1 MKCLSVDDFISYPI
15 HCLLPL
21 LSPPSISDASK
32 LAAFI
37 CCSSGTTG
45 PAKGVAISHNLL
57 AYQSTGFGLK
67 YGGVYFSFSTLDWL
81 TGTIALT
88 TCLLHGVTRV
98 ITTQLFSPDLMVE
111 IIKKHEVNGI
121 LSSPS
126 HLAFV
131 AQYEGIREGD
141 LDSMREWM
149 VGGSLVS
156 STFCEELNR
165 HMRNGRVQIVY
176 GTSEV
181 GGLVSRT
188 TSRKY
193 DSAGKLGQ
201 GIMLKIVDEEG
212 CALGVNERGE
222 VCLRCIVPMMGYYKD
237 EAATQSSFSD
247 SWWQSGD
254 IGFVDESGFLHLVDR
269 KKDIIKYMGHQ
280 VDPSEIECLIQ
291 TLPGVALVAVIGI
304 HDPIQVDLPAAI
316 ILKTKGSTVNEDTV
330 TQLVERNLSQHKWLR
345 GGVHFVDTMPLTSSG
360 KILKR
365 QLKLQLE
372 SKVDG

>member
-1 MKCLSVDDFISYPI
+1 M
-15 HCLLPL
+15 
-21 LSPPSISDASK
+21 
-32 LAAFI
+32 
-37 CCSSGTTG
+37 
-45 PAKGVAISHNLL
+45 
-57 AYQSTGFGLK
+57 
-67 YGGVYFSFSTLDWL
+67 
-81 TGTIALT
+81 
-88 TCLLHGVTRV
+88 
-98 ITTQLFSPDLMVE
+98 ITTQLFTPNLMVE
-111 IIKKHEVNGI
+111 IIKRHQVNGV

-131 AQYEGIREGD
+131 ARYEGIREGD

-156 STFCEELNR
+156 KTFCEELNR
-165 HMRNGRVQIVY
+165 HMKNGRVQIVY

-188 TSRKY
+188 TDLGNY

-222 VCLRCIVPMMGYYKD
+222 VCLRCIVPMSGYYKD
-237 EAATQSSFSD
+237 EVAAQSSFSAD

-254 IGFVDESGFLHLVDR
+254 VGYVDESGFLHLVDR

-304 HDPIQVDLPAAI
+304 HDPIKVDLPTAV
-316 ILKTKGSTVNEDTV
+316 ILKTKHSAVDKDTV
-330 TQLVERNLSQHKWLR
+330 TQLVERSLSQHKWLR
-345 GGVHFVDTMPLTSSG
+345 GGVHFVDTMPLSSSG

-365 QLKLQLE
+365 ELKRQLE
-372 SKVDG
+372 SQFCEDS